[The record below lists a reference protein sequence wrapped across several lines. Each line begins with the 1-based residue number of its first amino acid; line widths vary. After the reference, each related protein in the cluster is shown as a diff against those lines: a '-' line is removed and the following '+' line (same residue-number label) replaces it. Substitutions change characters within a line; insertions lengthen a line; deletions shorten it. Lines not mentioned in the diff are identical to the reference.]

1 MRRISPSI
9 FALWLLAQS
18 SEAFVPSNTIAIR
31 KNNNVIS
38 SPNSNSF
45 DYHHLGISTQPS
57 TSTSLQAMPNL
68 LTPEVSKELFLYFA
82 QTMISVG
89 VPTAA
94 ALVIIGFAAS
104 AFSKGR
110 NESNNLR
117 GNSIASEMYEDLY
130 GDSSSSSGSSLPFS
144 LPGRSKKSSLPR
156 NAGIPE
162 KSYLRITNINSIL
175 ESYDFSVSSA
185 TESKASAASVQRER
199 NFDRAVDKVFA
210 KELTPRQKKD
220 LVILEN
226 IFLKEGSVMLEEL
239 EKLQRMSVERSL
251 NTWLDKLRKEN
262 DEVSSDDEQDEG
274 VIDAEIVNG
283 TSSNSTSSSSSS
295 GGVME
300 KVQNVMNP
308 EKRQLDKQLSE
319 ISKINSD
326 LAKLELNFMKDVM
339 TAVGTDRA
347 AMVSALW
354 VGNVVDGNGIGGS
367 LIKSIKERPLSKLL
381 GSSDSMVSTRKPSL
395 FVADFPGD
403 VSASQVTGLREEV
416 TAIIRASKP
425 GDEALVVL
433 QSGGGTVTGY
443 GLAAAQL
450 QRLKQNGIRLT
461 ICVEQV
467 AASGGYMMTCVADH
481 VVASPFAILG
491 SIGVITDIPNAYER
505 LKKEGIEFQTI
516 TAGKFKR
523 TVTPTKKPT
532 KEDLDKTKADLEDVL
547 TLFKGFVAEN
557 RPQLDIDAVATGE
570 TWFGQDALDRKLC
583 DEIRTKDDV
592 LVEYVDKGFNV
603 FEVEYDP
610 PVEFSGGLLPI
621 GAEAGNGGKGGIG
634 SSIVR
639 WLTKSVVS
647 AVKEELSLEDGLNSA
662 SKVSRKTMMRDERD
676 SSSIR
681 FED

>member
-1 MRRISPSI
+1 
-9 FALWLLAQS
+9 
-18 SEAFVPSNTIAIR
+18 
-31 KNNNVIS
+31 
-38 SPNSNSF
+38 
-45 DYHHLGISTQPS
+45 
-57 TSTSLQAMPNL
+57 
-68 LTPEVSKELFLYFA
+68 
-82 QTMISVG
+82 MISVG

-110 NESNNLR
+110 NESSNNLR

-130 GDSSSSSGSSLPFS
+130 GDSSSSSGPSSLPFS

-239 EKLQRMSVERSL
+239 EKLQRTSVERSL
-251 NTWLDKLRKEN
+251 NTWLDKLRKED
-262 DEVSSDDEQDEG
+262 DELSSEEQDEG

-395 FVADFPGD
+395 FVASFPGD

-481 VVASPFAILG
+481 VVASPFAVLG

-621 GAEAGNGGKGGIG
+621 GAEAGNGGKSGIG
-634 SSIVR
+634 SSILR

-647 AVKEELSLEDGLNSA
+647 AVREELSLEDGMNSA